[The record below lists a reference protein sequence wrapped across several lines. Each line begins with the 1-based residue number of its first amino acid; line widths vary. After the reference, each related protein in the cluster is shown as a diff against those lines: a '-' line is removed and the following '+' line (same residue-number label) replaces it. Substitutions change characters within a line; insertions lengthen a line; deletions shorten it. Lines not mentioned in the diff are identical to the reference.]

1 MLYTNKAS
9 SITIYIYIVA
19 ITLNDSLVLVLR
31 DRGSFE
37 IWLVDDLSWKG
48 KMECYAGT
56 IFLPKKL
63 KTFTLMCTMEMLL
76 VTRAAEEISLT

>member
-1 MLYTNKAS
+1 MLYSNKAP

-37 IWLVDDLSWKG
+37 IWLVDDFLVL
-48 KMECYAGT
+48 MERENRIFT
-56 IFLPKKL
+56 ITDPRL
-63 KTFTLMCTMEMLL
+63 K
-76 VTRAAEEISLT
+76 